1 MPALAQVSGRPTA
14 ATTGAQMVTITAQDA
29 DANTAASDRAVL
41 TFQVTVTDQGTL
53 VASPS
58 PLTEAN
64 PDDARLAVTLP
75 GGVTF
80 ASAVSASSFERV
92 ANPALAG
99 LSISGVRGGT
109 PGSSRVAL
117 TLPPMGGVVNSPRFR
132 PTGR

>member
-1 MPALAQVSGRPTA
+1 MRP
-14 ATTGAQMVTITAQDA
+14 
-29 DANTAASDRAVL
+29 
-41 TFQVTVTDQGTL
+41 
-53 VASPS
+53 SPS
-58 PLTEAN
+58 SLTEAN

-117 TLPPMGGVVNSPRFR
+117 TLATDGGRSKLPAVQANRQVAER
-132 PTGR
+132 